1 MTFSKFLCYADHIYL
16 KFYQENCYVFNFLAR
31 AGEKPWW
38 SDFEYGISATT
49 EKKLYLYV
57 IHFRLFTGKFHLI
70 GHSLIN
76 NDKKLR

>member
-16 KFYQENCYVFNFLAR
+16 KFYQENCYFFNFLAR

-49 EKKLYLYV
+49 EKNYIFMSFILGCLLENS
-57 IHFRLFTGKFHLI
+57 FNRA
-70 GHSLIN
+70 
-76 NDKKLR
+76 